1 MANINKTFLFPVP
14 TVWHGQDQDDAQVG
28 VDTYVG
34 PQNLSV
40 ILKLDGSGNKT
51 SEIFE
56 VYDTNGPEFPTPP
69 VDTYVVN
76 LDADKYPI
84 HAAAMYGG
92 VSAPSKLEVVAG
104 PSTEPNPKIQDPLHF
119 HEVYDMRSFTY
130 DPTLNSGAGGWST
143 PKFANQ
149 VPGPGETDDNS
160 FGWEW
165 VRDNRNHLLEASDS
179 KIAEDM
185 PEALKNRWKAY
196 RQKLRELPTEW
207 AGIGTATHL
216 LVWPMSPEDED
227 NPNFV
232 QVPD

>member
-69 VDTYVVN
+69 IDTYVVN

-130 DPTLNSGAGGWST
+130 DPTLNGGAGGWST

>member
-216 LVWPMSPEDED
+216 VVWPVSPEEED

>member
-227 NPNFV
+227 NPNFI

>member
-14 TVWHGQDQDDAQVG
+14 SVWHGQDQDDAQVG
-28 VDTYVG
+28 VETYVG
-34 PQNLSV
+34 PKNLSV
-40 ILKLDGSGNKT
+40 ILKLDSDGNKT

-56 VYDTNGPEFPTPP
+56 VYDTNGFEFPAPP
-69 VDTYVVN
+69 IDTYVVN
-76 LDADKYPI
+76 LDADVYPI
-84 HAAAMYGG
+84 HAAALFGG
-92 VSAPSKLEVVAG
+92 VSAPKRLEVVAG

-149 VPGPGETDDNS
+149 VSSPDDPDDFS

-165 VRDNRNHLLEASDS
+165 VRDTRNQLLAASDS

-185 PEALKNRWKAY
+185 PESIKDRWKMY

-216 LVWPMSPEDED
+216 VVWPVSPEEQD

>member
-69 VDTYVVN
+69 IDTYVVN
-76 LDADKYPI
+76 LDADVYPI

-216 LVWPMSPEDED
+216 LVWPMSPADED